1 MNPIHL
7 YKEVNMKITHAKSEN
22 MLRTFS
28 SYTAKHLATSPEP
41 TTQRNISRKVAHLRL
56 ASKVFSTLPI
66 EQRIAL
72 AESMQHGLMQVA
84 EISVQAGCKAKGIE
98 FGSPAEAEE
107 WATGPWGSVRQLRLI
122 VESLKSI
129 QSKGNT
135 PIGKVTKTV
144 VGNLAVNVFPN
155 NTIDSMLFKE
165 VTVDVYMQPQV
176 TEKNLETDRASFYK
190 NPDHQ
195 GQVALVLGAGNIGAI
210 GVMDVLTKMFNEGKV
225 CLLKMNPVNA
235 YLGPFIEEAFQ
246 EAIKQHFFAVVY
258 GGADIGRHLVYH
270 PDINEVHLTGSNKTN
285 DQIVWGSS
293 GPEQLERMQRN
304 EPLLKKT
311 ITSELG
317 NISPVIVVP
326 GSYTEKEIAFQAEA
340 VAAAFTM
347 NASFFCN
354 AAKMMVMPKGWAG
367 SSKFIQA
374 IQKVC
379 ASVEPRQAYYPG
391 AQDRWQALTQGRA
404 NVTQIGIPASGALP
418 WTFITGLD
426 PENESEILFRE
437 EAFCS
442 VLSEVEVGNQNPVD
456 FLEKAVEF
464 CNNKLWGTL
473 NTTIIVHPNSLK
485 DPATKTA
492 FEQAICKL
500 KYGTVAINTFPGL
513 SFVYASPPW
522 GAYPDSS
529 LDDIQSGKG
538 FVHNTA
544 MLEGIEKA
552 VIRAPLT
559 VFPKPGWFSS
569 HKTAQIT
576 TRRIVAMEEHASWGK
591 VPGIVWAA
599 MQG

>member
-1 MNPIHL
+1 
-7 YKEVNMKITHAKSEN
+7 MKNHNKNSNE
-22 MLRTFS
+22 MLRAFS
-28 SYTAKHLATSPEP
+28 SYSAQHLVTSPEP
-41 TTQRNISRKVAHLRL
+41 TSQSDISTKVAQLKQ
-56 ASKVFSTLPI
+56 ASKAFAEMPI
-66 EQRIAL
+66 GQRISL
-72 AESMQHGLMQVA
+72 AESMQHGLMEVA
-84 EISVQAGCKAKGIE
+84 ERSIQAGCKAKGIE
-98 FGSPAEAEE
+98 IGSPAEAEE

-122 VESLKSI
+122 IESLKSI
-129 QSKGNT
+129 QKKGNT

-144 VGNLAVNVFPN
+144 AGNLAVNVFPN
-155 NTIDSMLFKE
+155 NAIDGMLFKE
-165 VTVDVYMQPQV
+165 VTVDVYMQPLV
-176 TEKNLETDRASFYK
+176 TEKSLEIDRASFYK
-190 NPDHQ
+190 KSNHQ

-235 YLGPFIEEAFQ
+235 YLGPFLEEAFKD
-246 EAIKQHFFAVVY
+246 AIKQHYFAVVY
-258 GGADIGRHLVYH
+258 GGAEVGRHLVYH
-270 PDINEVHLTGSNKTN
+270 PDINEVHLTGSNKTH

-304 EPLLKKT
+304 EPLLKKA

-317 NISPVIVVP
+317 NVSPVIVVP
-326 GSYTEKEIAFQAEA
+326 GPYTEKEMAFQAEA

-367 SSKFIQA
+367 SEKFIQS

-391 AQDRWQALTQGRA
+391 AQDRWQALTQGRS
-404 NVTQIGIPASGALP
+404 NITQIGTPQSGALP
-418 WTFITGLD
+418 WTFISGLD
-426 PENESEILFRE
+426 SEDENEILFRE

-442 VLSEVEVGNQNPVD
+442 VLSEVQAGTQNPIE

-473 NTTIIVHPNSLK
+473 NATIIVHPKSLK
-485 DPATKTA
+485 DPAIKAA

-513 SFVYASPPW
+513 SFVHASPPW
-522 GAYPDSS
+522 GSYPDST

-559 VFPKPGWFSS
+559 VFPKPGWFPS

-576 TRRIVAMEEHASWGK
+576 TRRIVEMEEHASWGK